1 MTRRLRLPPL
11 ALLLLLLL
19 QGDAAAAGPAL
30 AGDALTKRLAAAL
43 FYASLALAAR

>member
-19 QGDAAAAGPAL
+19 QGDAAAGPAL